1 MSRAN
6 TPLEGGFESPHKN
19 LTNSLVGT
27 DIQAQLSTS
36 TDVSAAHE
44 FFRNPAGAQ
53 SYLPQFSGFEVSATP
68 VQGTGAETLAVK
80 AMSGA
85 EGAFAKAMM
94 PTGAEASLLKTPG
107 LEASAFA
114 GMQPG
119 ADPMNPLIQLI
130 LKMPGALGM
139 MQDLFEFL
147 GALFLNPLETLAH
160 NLLDPSSWL
169 SHATDALG
177 ELGSDHI
184 VNMGLVPGDAP
195 IFGMANGHHGS
206 LFETLSK
213 EANNLQFGPS
223 YNDLTVNGLPEGKP
237 LFEQPSQD
245 LDFNFKGTQLAFDNG
260 ANQFQPSFGTP
271 PSQPVTL
278 PSQTTPQDLYNQTMD
293 QSMQRGDLLNPTGT
307 PSGYEAAPA
316 NHDATSATTA
326 QNSDT
331 ATTGEAPVE
340 APTQGYTVKTGDN
353 LWDIAKDKLGDGQRW
368 GEIYKMNTN
377 VLGDNPRMIM
387 PGTEIQLPGGDGSIA
402 GAGAENYLVKSGDN
416 LWNISK
422 DHLGGGE
429 HWPDIYHQNSEVV
442 GSNPDLIHPGQEL
455 KIDHSQ
461 VAHHDAG
468 AAHHTAHHGGHHGAG
483 HHGSHHGSH
492 GAQHQVAHN
501 NHSGHHANQSHASQG
516 HANQTAAT
524 QHGQQSAQA
533 NNAPTGK
540 AVAASKPDTQ
550 AAAPAQAQTDYAT
563 GSGTST
569 TGAVGLRTTQTMGSL
584 ESQT

>member
-36 TDVSAAHE
+36 TDVSAAHD
-44 FFRNPAGAQ
+44 FFRAPASAQ
-53 SYLPQFSGFEVSATP
+53 SYLPQFSGFEVPATP

-80 AMSGA
+80 AMGA
-85 EGAFAKAMM
+85 EGAFAKAMV
-94 PTGAEASLLKTPG
+94 PTGAEASLFKTPG
-107 LEASAFA
+107 LEASTFA

-177 ELGSDHI
+177 ELGSDHV

-195 IFGMANGHHGS
+195 IFGMENGHHGS
-206 LFETLSK
+206 LFENLGK
-213 EANNLQFGPS
+213 EANSLQFGPS

-245 LDFNFKGTQLAFDNG
+245 LDFNFRGPQLAFDNG
-260 ANQFQPSFGTP
+260 ANQFQPSFGTSA
-271 PSQPVTL
+271 SQPVTL

-293 QSMQRGDLLNPTGT
+293 QSMQRGDLLNPTAT
-307 PSGYEAAPA
+307 PSYEGAPA
-316 NHDATSATTA
+316 GHEATPATTA
-326 QNSDT
+326 QNT
-331 ATTGEAPVE
+331 EAATTGEAPVE
-340 APTQGYTVKTGDN
+340 ATTQPYTVKSGDN
-353 LWDIAKDKLGDGQRW
+353 LWDIAKDRLGDGQRW

-377 VLGDNPRMIM
+377 VLGENPRLIM
-387 PGTEIQLPGGDGSIA
+387 PGTEIQLPGADGSIA
-402 GAGAENYLVKSGDN
+402 SAGAENYLVKSGDN

-429 HWPDIYHQNSEVV
+429 HWPDIYHQNSDVV

-468 AAHHTAHHGGHHGAG
+468 AHHTAHHGGG
-483 HHGSHHGSH
+483 HHGGGHHGGEHHSGAHH

-501 NHSGHHANQSHASQG
+501 NHGNNHTNHAHTSNHS
-516 HANQTAAT
+516 NQTAAS
-524 QHGQQSAQA
+524 HGQQSAQA
-533 NNAPTGK
+533 APPADK
-540 AVAASKPDTQ
+540 AVAAGKPDTQ
-550 AAAPAQAQTDYAT
+550 ATAPAQAQTDYAT
-563 GSGTST
+563 GSST
-569 TGAVGLRTTQTMGSL
+569 PTGAVGLKTTQTMGSL